1 MMNNK
6 SKDFL
11 RILRPVSKTW
21 QQAARARRITDTQKV
36 GYLEDPGGKIGTQKH
51 CAKDDCQFLVRK
63 YRESRLGSLHSM
75 PIF

>member
-21 QQAARARRITDTQKV
+21 QQAARARRITDTQEV
-36 GYLEDPGGKIGTQKH
+36 GYLEDPGGK
-51 CAKDDCQFLVRK
+51 
-63 YRESRLGSLHSM
+63 
-75 PIF
+75 